1 MRPAKPVSRA
11 ALVGAVVVLAS
22 GVLSGAAPAGAAA
35 VLHPDTLKRYVEAF
49 NAGDRELYVQHV
61 PNAAAWQFLKNN
73 VPRFEC
79 PDKDLEEVYHFR
91 WWTYRKHVK
100 QTPDGFIITEFLPPV
115 GWAGKHNSISCAAGH
130 HFYEGRW
137 LHDPRY
143 LDDYA
148 VFWFRKGGEPRR
160 YSFWAADALWAG
172 YLVTGDARRVTDL
185 LPDLVRNYE
194 AWEKSNLDPHGL
206 FWQIDDRDGGE
217 MSIGGSGYRA
227 TINSYMYGDAAA
239 IAKIADLAGRGDLA
253 AAYREKASR
262 LKRLV
267 QERLWDAEARF
278 FKILPRGEGARFAD
292 VRELYGYTPWYF
304 NLPDA
309 ACAVAWKQVMDPKG
323 FYAPFGLTTAEQR
336 HPKFTLSYQGH
347 ECQWNGPSW
356 PYATAVT
363 LTAMANL
370 LNAAPQ
376 DAVTAKDYL
385 DLLRIYA
392 RSQHLK
398 LDDGRTVPWIDEN
411 LNPLTGDWIART
423 RLKSWKNG
431 TWDAGKGGE
440 ERGKDYN
447 HSTFCDL
454 VITGLVGLRPRA
466 DRTIEVRPLVP
477 DGTWDWFCLDNVRY
491 RGHTLTILWD
501 RTGERYA
508 KGKGLRVLA
517 DGKEV
522 AASETLGRVTGEL
535 PAP

>member
-1 MRPAKPVSRA
+1 MRPAKSVSRA

-35 VLHPDTLKRYVEAF
+35 VLGPDALKRYVEAF

-61 PNAAAWQFLKNN
+61 PNAAAWQFLKDN

-115 GWAGKHNSISCAAGH
+115 GWAGKYNSISCAAGH

-227 TINSYMYGDAAA
+227 TINSYMYGDAVA

-253 AAYREKASR
+253 AAYREKALR

-267 QERLWDAEARF
+267 QE
-278 FKILPRGEGARFAD
+278 
-292 VRELYGYTPWYF
+292 
-304 NLPDA
+304 
-309 ACAVAWKQVMDPKG
+309 
-323 FYAPFGLTTAEQR
+323 
-336 HPKFTLSYQGH
+336 
-347 ECQWNGPSW
+347 
-356 PYATAVT
+356 
-363 LTAMANL
+363 
-370 LNAAPQ
+370 
-376 DAVTAKDYL
+376 
-385 DLLRIYA
+385 
-392 RSQHLK
+392 
-398 LDDGRTVPWIDEN
+398 
-411 LNPLTGDWIART
+411 
-423 RLKSWKNG
+423 
-431 TWDAGKGGE
+431 
-440 ERGKDYN
+440 
-447 HSTFCDL
+447 
-454 VITGLVGLRPRA
+454 
-466 DRTIEVRPLVP
+466 
-477 DGTWDWFCLDNVRY
+477 
-491 RGHTLTILWD
+491 
-501 RTGERYA
+501 
-508 KGKGLRVLA
+508 
-517 DGKEV
+517 
-522 AASETLGRVTGEL
+522 
-535 PAP
+535 